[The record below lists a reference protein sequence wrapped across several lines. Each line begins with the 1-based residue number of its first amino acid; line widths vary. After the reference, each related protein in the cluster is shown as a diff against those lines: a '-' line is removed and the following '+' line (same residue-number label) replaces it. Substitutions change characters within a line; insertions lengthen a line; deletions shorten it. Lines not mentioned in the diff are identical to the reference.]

1 MKRSRRIK
9 LTMLGASAIVLTACE
24 ERVETQVYETVEQC
38 LANVEEHPDDCRRDF
53 ESARAAHAEAAPR
66 YASRA
71 DCEAEFGDGRCEA
84 GPTGQQ
90 AEAGQGGSFFMPVM
104 MGYMLGNAL
113 GRTGVA
119 AQPLYRPLVNGT
131 PGSFRTPGNVDV
143 GSSVGRTSV
152 RPAAVNAPVAN
163 AGQAVSRG
171 GFGARGA
178 ATGTAGG

>member
-53 ESARAAHAEAAPR
+53 ESARATHVETAPR
-66 YASRA
+66 YTSQA

-84 GPTGQQ
+84 GPAGQQ
-90 AEAGQGGSFFMPVM
+90 TEAGQGGSFFMPVM

-113 GRTGVA
+113 GRTSMA
-119 AQPLYRPLVNGT
+119 AQPSTARWSTGRPDRSDAGQRRCRV
-131 PGSFRTPGNVDV
+131 FRGADQ
-143 GSSVGRTSV
+143 
-152 RPAAVNAPVAN
+152 RPALGGQRPVAN
-163 AGQAVSRG
+163 AGQAISRG

-178 ATGTAGG
+178 ATGTGG